1 MLLLL
6 TVLLPLTVW
15 EGEGEVV
22 TSPDAER
29 LLLLLSVAE
38 GLAAAEEGAEREL
51 EGDAEGEPPREPG
64 ARALPELEGLEPREE
79 AGVSVL
85 EGLGVPLRLA
95 PTEGVLPGV
104 LLGEAEPEGSGEA
117 LPVTVAEPEGSG
129 EALPVTV
136 AEELGEEEE
145 AAAEAA
151 LLGLPEALPP
161 RDCVLEGISA
171 LLGVVQLLALLL

>member
-1 MLLLL
+1 VLLLL

-15 EGEGEVV
+15 EGEGELV

-38 GLAAAEEGAEREL
+38 GLAAAEGGAEREL

-64 ARALPELEGLEPREE
+64 ARALPELEGLGPGEE
-79 AGVSVL
+79 AGVTLL

-117 LPVTVAEPEGSG
+117 LPVTVAEPEGRG
-129 EALPVTV
+129 V
-136 AEELGEEEE
+136 ELGEEEK

-161 RDCVLEGISA
+161 RDCVLEGVSA
-171 LLGVVQLLALLL
+171 LLGVAQLLALLL